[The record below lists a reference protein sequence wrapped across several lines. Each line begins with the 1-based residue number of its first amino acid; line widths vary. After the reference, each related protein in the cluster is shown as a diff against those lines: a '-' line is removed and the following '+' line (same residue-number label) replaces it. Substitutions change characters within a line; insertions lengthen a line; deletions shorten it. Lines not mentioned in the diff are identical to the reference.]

1 MVGKMIGVLGRRN
14 LIVFGMCLMGSSFLI
29 FGLISDLEQK
39 EAFITLALLNRFL
52 QGFASSLIQTTMY
65 SISTNF
71 FPDHKDA
78 MVGYIEAVTGV
89 GLILG
94 PLIGSGLYSIG
105 GYKFIFFSFGSLF
118 IVFSAFIK
126 GIFDDSIDKKF
137 GSSTNSSPA
146 PTTSNRLA
154 SNENG
159 FVRQLNM
166 SADNLI
172 PEHDDDFAQVNEIE
186 NSSNESMEDDGEKIS
201 IGTFELLMYPKFLFA
216 ALSGTLGY
224 FLYGFMEPVLAFRVS
239 SFNLTQV
246 QIGLFFIVMPIFY
259 IPTSVLV

>member
-1 MVGKMIGVLGRRN
+1 
-14 LIVFGMCLMGSSFLI
+14 
-29 FGLISDLEQK
+29 
-39 EAFITLALLNRFL
+39 
-52 QGFASSLIQTTMY
+52 MY

-71 FPDHKDA
+71 FPDQKDA

-146 PTTSNRLA
+146 NTVSNRLA
-154 SNENG
+154 SNDG

-172 PEHDDDFAQVNEIE
+172 PEHDDGFAQVNDEIE
-186 NSSNESMEDDGEKIS
+186 NSANESRS
-201 IGTFELLMYPKFLFA
+201 
-216 ALSGTLGY
+216 
-224 FLYGFMEPVLAFRVS
+224 
-239 SFNLTQV
+239 
-246 QIGLFFIVMPIFY
+246 
-259 IPTSVLV
+259 